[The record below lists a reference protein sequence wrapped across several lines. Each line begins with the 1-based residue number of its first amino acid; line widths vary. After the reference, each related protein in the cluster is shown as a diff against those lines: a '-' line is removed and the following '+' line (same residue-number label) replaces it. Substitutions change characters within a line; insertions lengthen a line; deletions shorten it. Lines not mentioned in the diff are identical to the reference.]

1 MAEVVRNLK
10 KLGAKNREINASI
23 KEVMKTIKEN
33 REAKKKADQ
42 EAREARKKL
51 QSGGQNDNSQ
61 TTTEQVST

>member
-23 KEVMKTIKEN
+23 KEVMKMIKEN

-42 EAREARKKL
+42 EARARKNDVEK
-51 QSGGQNDNSQ
+51 GIQNDNGQ
-61 TTTEQVST
+61 ATTGEIST